1 MFIKQNITMK
11 NEFSNQIM
19 ERLTT
24 FGLTTTGKENIDKGE
39 RIISLL
45 AGSWLLYNSLKK
57 IGKHPFIGLQGA
69 AAGGLMLYRGAT
81 GICPVYKQM
90 NKDTTD
96 PQAINITENIVV
108 NAPKDKVYAFWR
120 ELSNLPK
127 FMKHLKSVV
136 ELSDEVSLWT
146 ANTPG
151 GLIDLNWNAGITREE
166 VGEYLG
172 WQSLEGSM
180 IDNAGK
186 IEFRETLSG
195 TGTELHIEID
205 YFPPAG
211 SVGRGITSL
220 FNGIFERMIR
230 EDIQRF
236 KAYAEETDFKRY
248 AGLAL

>member
-19 ERLTT
+19 EGLTT

-96 PQAINITENIVV
+96 PQAINITEDIVV

-236 KAYAEETDFKRY
+236 KTYAEETDFKRY

>member
-1 MFIKQNITMK
+1 MKNELNNQITECLTNFGLGSTGKQNID
-11 NEFSNQIM
+11 Q
-19 ERLTT
+19 
-24 FGLTTTGKENIDKGE
+24 GE

-45 AGSWLLYNSLKK
+45 AGSWLLYKSLKK
-57 IGKHPFIGLQGA
+57 IGKHPFLGIQAA
-69 AAGGLMLYRGAT
+69 AAGGVMLYRGAT
-81 GICPVYKQM
+81 GVCPLYKQL
-90 NKDTTD
+90 DIDRTD
-96 PQAINITENIVV
+96 PQAINLTEDITV

-127 FMKHLKSVV
+127 FMKHLKSV
-136 ELSDEVSLWT
+136 EETSDQISLWT

-151 GLIDLNWNAGITREE
+151 GLIDLNWNAEITREE
-166 VGEYLG
+166 QGSYLG

-186 IEFRETLSG
+186 VEFRDALNG

-211 SVGRGITSL
+211 SIGRGIASL
-220 FNGIFERMIR
+220 FNGVFERMIR
-230 EDIQRF
+230 EDIKRF
-236 KAYAEETDFKRY
+236 KTYAEESDFEQY